1 MISITILGTGNVA
14 QNLFE
19 AFLLADGVEVLQV
32 VGRATDK
39 MDFFK
44 NRTTLA
50 SYEEE
55 LAPTNIYIIAV
66 TDDAISEV
74 SEKIATSGLV
84 VHTSGAVALSVLET
98 HKRQGVFY
106 PLQTFTKERIL
117 DFSNI
122 PLCIEATNENDLQL
136 LHRLG
141 KAISSN
147 VAPIASN
154 KRKALHVSAV
164 FVNNFTNYM
173 YTIGEELCE
182 QNQLDFSLLKPLM
195 KETAEKL
202 EFLDPIEAQTG
213 PARRGDLQTL
223 HTHLS
228 QLKSKK
234 HREIYTLLSNSIK
247 ASYPIKNDKS

>member
-32 VGRATDK
+32 VGRAADR
-39 MDFFK
+39 MEFFK
-44 NRTTLA
+44 HRTTLVT
-50 SYEEE
+50 YEEK
-55 LAPTNIYIIAV
+55 LDPTDIYIIAV
-66 TDDAISEV
+66 TDDAIREV
-74 SEKIATSGLV
+74 SDKIVTSGLV
-84 VHTSGAVALSVLET
+84 VHTSGAVGISMLET
-98 HKRQGVFY
+98 HERQGVFY
-106 PLQTFTKERIL
+106 PIQTFTKGRIL
-117 DFSNI
+117 DFFKI
-122 PLCIEATNENDLQL
+122 PLCIEATNENDLKL

-141 KAISSN
+141 SSISSN
-147 VAPIASN
+147 VVPIASD
-154 KRKALHVSAV
+154 KRRALHVSAV

-173 YTIGEELCE
+173 YTIGAELCKE
-182 QNQLDFSLLKPLM
+182 NQLDFSLLKPLIN
-195 KETAEKL
+195 ETVEKL
-202 EFLDPIEAQTG
+202 DFLDSFVAQTG

-247 ASYPIKNDKS
+247 ATYPIKKDKS

>member
-19 AFLLADGVEVLQV
+19 AFLLTDGVEVLQV
-32 VGRATDK
+32 VGRATDR

-50 SYEEE
+50 SYEVE

-74 SEKIATSGLV
+74 SDRIVTTGLV

-106 PLQTFTKERIL
+106 PLQTFTKGRIL
-117 DFSNI
+117 DFSKI
-122 PLCIEATNENDLQL
+122 PLCIESTNENDLKL
-136 LHRLG
+136 LYRLG

-147 VAPIASN
+147 VVPIASD
-154 KRKALHVSAV
+154 KRRLLHVSAV
-164 FVNNFTNYM
+164 FANNFTNYM
-173 YTIGEELCE
+173 YTIGAELCKE
-182 QNQLDFSLLKPLM
+182 NQLDFSLLKPLIS
-195 KETAEKL
+195 ETAEKL
-202 EFLDPIEAQTG
+202 DFLDPFVAQTG

-247 ASYPIKNDKS
+247 ATYPIKNDKS